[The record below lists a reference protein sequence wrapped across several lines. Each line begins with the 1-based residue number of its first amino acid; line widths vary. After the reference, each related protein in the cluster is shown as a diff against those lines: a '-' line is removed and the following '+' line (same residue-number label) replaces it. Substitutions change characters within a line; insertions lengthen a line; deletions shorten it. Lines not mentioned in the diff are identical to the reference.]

1 MMDYEGALPP
11 DISDLGDGNYLI
23 QGIEPD
29 SDWETM
35 YCIALS
41 NAGWDYKF
49 QLLYWINGDSL
60 SIDIYVFT
68 IPRETFVFIDGKKWH
83 TGNDAQQDEIERL
96 QLAVHAKKPIVVV
109 LNEDCNTY
117 DACWAHVTRTFGRR

>member
-1 MMDYEGALPP
+1 MMDYEGALPEG
-11 DISDLGDGNYLI
+11 ITDLGDGNYLV

-29 SDWETM
+29 SDWEVM

-60 SIDIYVFT
+60 SIDIYLFT
-68 IPRETFVFIDGKKWH
+68 IPRETFIFIDGKKWH
-83 TGNDAQQDEIERL
+83 GGNDAQQDEIERL
-96 QLAVHAKKPIVVV
+96 QLSVHAKKPIVVV
-109 LNEDCNTY
+109 LNEDCSTY